1 MSLLIWFTAIRFT
14 WSKPAEP
21 VASKK
26 IQQSRT
32 HNVKCSSSWLYVP
45 PSRNLQDHLP
55 KSYGIS
61 RKTQRLWH
69 TFQSVWT
76 WNPLHRGTW
85 FCGAMRPHQELT
97 QILWPSK
104 LIVDHLETITSMRHH
119 WPCEMA
125 STNRREVEF
134 CWNMLESVEFC
145 PHFSV
150 FLCLTHSPNN
160 RTWANCKS
168 MCPGRNARSLSK
180 NQEHRH
186 CSETHLL
193 CWCSICSSTSTHL
206 TFQLRHEGSVSFNF
220 RLRFFWPPTF
230 CSVFEWTMAH
240 CGLVSAISRPSL
252 GQLSPL
258 FPCTAPEDHNV
269 GAHDP
274 GWHRSF
280 KLCHV
285 QTPGSAWKKHLNS
298 QLGFC
303 FGTPNNP
310 TRTHGTLGFFVR
322 LGELDDDYHLSC
334 DQLAFGFGTTGWKLD
349 D

>member
-1 MSLLIWFTAIRFT
+1 MTTMSLLIWFTAIRFT

-32 HNVKCSSSWLYVP
+32 HNVKGSSSWLYVP

-55 KSYGIS
+55 KSYWIS
-61 RKTQRLWH
+61 RKTQWLWH

-104 LIVDHLETITSMRHH
+104 LIVDHLETITSKRHH
-119 WPCEMA
+119 WPCDFGRASSWKNGTSNAGEMRWNGHRFRKTTGNRLHGASQPEMA

-134 CWNMLESVEFC
+134 CWNMWESVEFC

-193 CWCSICSSTSTHL
+193 CWCSICS
-206 TFQLRHEGSVSFNF
+206 
-220 RLRFFWPPTF
+220 
-230 CSVFEWTMAH
+230 WTYD
-240 CGLVSAISRPSL
+240 
-252 GQLSPL
+252 
-258 FPCTAPEDHNV
+258 T
-269 GAHDP
+269 
-274 GWHRSF
+274 
-280 KLCHV
+280 
-285 QTPGSAWKKHLNS
+285 
-298 QLGFC
+298 
-303 FGTPNNP
+303 
-310 TRTHGTLGFFVR
+310 
-322 LGELDDDYHLSC
+322 
-334 DQLAFGFGTTGWKLD
+334 
-349 D
+349 